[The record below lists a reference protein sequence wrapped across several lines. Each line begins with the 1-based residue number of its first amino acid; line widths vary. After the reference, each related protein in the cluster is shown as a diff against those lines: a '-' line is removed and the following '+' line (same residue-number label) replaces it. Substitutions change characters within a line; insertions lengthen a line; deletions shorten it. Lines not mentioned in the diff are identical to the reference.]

1 MDRDALK
8 QKLEDARYKA
18 DGALGAWRAVDED
31 RRKFVIRL
39 AIMSGVLVVLLIVG
53 AIFVWRPGAGGGG
66 EFQQGGVRQVSDESR
81 TLAETIR
88 SQFAG
93 RPEFSEVTITAVA
106 ITGDKDEYLMV
117 YGGVPS
123 QEAMDQLR
131 ETIETTAPNVR
142 VDWRITV
149 VDPAGR
155 LEPDG

>member
-1 MDRDALK
+1 MDRNALK

-31 RRKFVIRL
+31 RRKVIIRL
-39 AIMSGVLVVLLIVG
+39 AIMSSVLLALLIVG
-53 AIFVWRPGAGGGG
+53 ATVVWRPGARGGG
-66 EFQQGGVRQVSDESR
+66 FQQGGARQVSDESR
-81 TLAETIR
+81 SLADTLS
-88 SQFAG
+88 SQLAT

-131 ETIETTAPNVR
+131 ETIETAAPNLR
-142 VDWRITV
+142 VDWRISV